1 VRSAVV
7 LRPVHMEELVL
18 LAPLVAGVPLLVVQP
33 PPRVRQQVAVFLS
46 ELREPAGLPRR
57 TGAASYL
64 GAGGGADAAIGSGI
78 SGGAAAGTSLAPG
91 YFAGETAYPVLGG
104 AAAAGGASALSG
116 GSAAAGAGAAG
127 AAGALSGAGSVPW
140 GLLGAG
146 ALTLGSVLGDKQIAD
161 SNSNLAHEY
170 MALGAPSRQR
180 YEDSFNPN
188 FDVSKITGL
197 QQAMD
202 TSYQGLLRGLST
214 QGNPYGNPAGLN
226 EAQKYITGNLIL
238 PTLQNYRNQN
248 AASGGYGAF
257 STAAPQA
264 ASNAINAS
272 GNIYSDIGRGVGN
285 ALNPPPTL
293 DQYFRQLNSRGGL
306 A

>member
-1 VRSAVV
+1 M
-7 LRPVHMEELVL
+7 PWY
-18 LAPLVAGVPLLVVQP
+18 QD
-33 PPRVRQQVAVFLS
+33 PRF
-46 ELREPAGLPRR
+46 
-57 TGAASYL
+57 
-64 GAGGGADAAIGSGI
+64 
-78 SGGAAAGTSLAPG
+78 
-91 YFAGETAYPVLGG
+91 
-104 AAAAGGASALSG
+104 
-116 GSAAAGAGAAG
+116 
-127 AAGALSGAGSVPW
+127 
-140 GLLGAG
+140 LGAG
-146 ALTLGSVLGDKQIAD
+146 ALTLGSILGDTQIANA
-161 SNSNLAHEY
+161 NSNLAHDY

-202 TSYQGLLRGLST
+202 TSYQGLLHGLST
-214 QGNPYGNPAGLN
+214 QGNPYGNPGGLT
-226 EAQKYITGNLIL
+226 EAQKNITGNLIL

-293 DQYFRQLNSRGGL
+293 DQYFRQLSRQ
-306 A
+306 